1 MRLNFF
7 INTLVEGRGIPN
19 RVVDLAGEL
28 SALGEDVSILTFD
41 RANRFVRQGVSVTE
55 PMLTKTRRLP
65 YRTVELQ
72 NLLLNKFALMKLS
85 AEMKRINPDVVFT
98 DYTPLGKYAGILKK
112 KLGFKFIY
120 TYHGVADP
128 DMYKGEERQARI
140 MVRNA
145 IHNEVKKAD
154 FVAAVSKYTQ
164 NVLAHE
170 GIDSEVVPNGVDT
183 SFFRPGRQLANLDK
197 NKPVMVYI
205 GRYTEHK
212 GVMNLLKAFKLAK
225 TSMPDTV
232 LYMFARH
239 ESRRYV
245 RQLQSFVRECG
256 MQDSVFMF
264 RDIYGDMVPYLYCL
278 GDVFVSGAL
287 DETFGMTFIEAAACG
302 TPSVAFASKSIPE
315 VVDHE
320 RTGILCEPGN
330 IEQLA
335 QGMVTLISDT
345 QKRKRYSANAVKFAQ
360 QYDWKVIAKKVSRIA
375 SSII

>member
-1 MRLNFF
+1 
-7 INTLVEGRGIPN
+7 
-19 RVVDLAGEL
+19 
-28 SALGEDVSILTFD
+28 
-41 RANRFVRQGVSVTE
+41 
-55 PMLTKTRRLP
+55 
-65 YRTVELQ
+65 
-72 NLLLNKFALMKLS
+72 
-85 AEMKRINPDVVFT
+85 
-98 DYTPLGKYAGILKK
+98 
-112 KLGFKFIY
+112 
-120 TYHGVADP
+120 
-128 DMYKGEERQARI
+128 
-140 MVRNA
+140 
-145 IHNEVKKAD
+145 
-154 FVAAVSKYTQ
+154 
-164 NVLAHE
+164 
-170 GIDSEVVPNGVDT
+170 
-183 SFFRPGRQLANLDK
+183 
-197 NKPVMVYI
+197 
-205 GRYTEHK
+205 
-212 GVMNLLKAFKLAK
+212 
-225 TSMPDTV
+225 
-232 LYMFARH
+232 MFARH